1 MHYST
6 LAGLIERRIQEQ
18 HTLKCSL
25 NYQLTQFILPDTIQI
40 INPALWHSTPF
51 LPLHHPDLYSLYHLY
66 TIMTSRSSLVALRTA
81 VRSRTAVAIPAARSL
96 RTSTAL
102 RAGNP
107 SIPEASKAPFSE
119 PVGINPADKLAPLNS
134 PLHEYGQY
142 LTTCLPKYV
151 QQFSVYKDELT
162 LYIPPQAV
170 VPVLTFLRDHTQCQ
184 YKAVMDITAVDYPTR
199 QNRFEASPAQ
209 KPSRLTS

>member
-1 MHYST
+1 M
-6 LAGLIERRIQEQ
+6 A
-18 HTLKCSL
+18 C
-25 NYQLTQFILPDTIQI
+25 
-40 INPALWHSTPF
+40 
-51 LPLHHPDLYSLYHLY
+51 
-66 TIMTSRSSLVALRTA
+66 RSSLVALRTA
-81 VRSRTAVAIPAARSL
+81 VRSRTAVAVPAARSL

-199 QNRFEASPAQ
+199 QNRFEVRQ
-209 KPSRLTS
+209 GHLQIQVKLTVRSSTTSYL